1 MQIGYSVSTLL
12 ANIIKQAQA
21 ITSEAQW
28 MKYYACLQENKDQI
42 ADIED
47 TVFCIEQAL
56 VAIKENIEYLKGE
69 EM

>member
-12 ANIIKQAQA
+12 ASIIKQAQE

-28 MKYYACLQENKDQI
+28 MKYYACIPTNKDQV

-56 VAIKENIEYLKGE
+56 VAIKENLEYLKGE